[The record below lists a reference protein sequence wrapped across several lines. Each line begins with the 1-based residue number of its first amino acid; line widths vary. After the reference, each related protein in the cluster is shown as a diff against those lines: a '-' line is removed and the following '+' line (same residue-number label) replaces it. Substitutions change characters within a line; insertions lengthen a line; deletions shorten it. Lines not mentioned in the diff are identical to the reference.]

1 MGRDDQLYRACAI
14 DLRSMLRAGLPGGRE
29 PRTVDDL
36 CALIERRRG
45 LTIPRY
51 PASLGGHPYGLVLR
65 GRDTCLILYERHTTP
80 WHQQAII
87 LHECGH
93 VLYDHRGMED
103 GTVGAL
109 RVLVPDL
116 PLDGPALSL
125 RRAGGGEGH
134 HPEDERQAE
143 VFATVALARLSR
155 VPARIAGDVALA
167 SAVPPDDPA
176 VATVVRRLLEDFAG
190 GGER

>member
-1 MGRDDQLYRACAI
+1 MGRDDQLYRACAA
-14 DLRSMLRAGLPGGRE
+14 DLRSLLRAGPPDGGE
-29 PRTVDDL
+29 PQTADDL

-65 GRDTCLILYERHTTP
+65 GKGTCLILYERHTSP

-93 VLYDHRGMED
+93 ILYDHRGTED

-116 PLDGPALSL
+116 PLVGPARSL

-143 VFATVALARLSR
+143 VFATVALARLGR
-155 VPARIAGDVALA
+155 VPTRTGGDAA
-167 SAVPPDDPA
+167 PTANQPPDDPA
-176 VATVVRRLLEDFAG
+176 VASVVRRLLEDFAG
-190 GGER
+190 GGGR

>member
-1 MGRDDQLYRACAI
+1 MGRDDLLYRACAA
-14 DLRSMLRAGLPGGRE
+14 DLRSLLRTRSRGSGE
-29 PRTVDDL
+29 PQTADDL

-45 LTIPRY
+45 LAIPRY

-65 GRDTCLILYERHTTP
+65 GKDTCLILYERHTSP

-93 VLYDHRGMED
+93 ILYEHRGMED
-103 GTVGAL
+103 GTAGAL
-109 RVLVPDL
+109 RVLVPGL
-116 PLDGPALSL
+116 PLDDSALSL
-125 RRAGGGEGH
+125 QRAGGAEGH

-155 VPARIAGDVALA
+155 VPARTGGVVEP
-167 SAVPPDDPA
+167 AVIQPPDDPA

-190 GGER
+190 GVGR